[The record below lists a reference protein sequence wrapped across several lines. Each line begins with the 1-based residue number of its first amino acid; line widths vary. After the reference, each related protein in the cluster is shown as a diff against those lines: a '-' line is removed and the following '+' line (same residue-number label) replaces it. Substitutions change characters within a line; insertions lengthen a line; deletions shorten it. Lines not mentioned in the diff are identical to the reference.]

1 MNIFDFYHQITKN
14 TEKILEVF
22 HDPNE
27 GEVVETPVTVKV
39 YPRFKKI
46 LLPPPRG
53 LEMSLT
59 DTLLARKSSREFV
72 SNVDVSTL
80 SSLLFYS
87 LGKKETIIDGVVQE
101 RRMYPSPGAL
111 YPLEF
116 YLFIFSPI
124 ETLAEGVYH
133 YGYEDNSLT
142 LIRKDV
148 FDVETMNSIVMYKF
162 ARSAKFAVVIT
173 ATFSRIFE
181 KYKERALHFA
191 LLEAGGVAHNLTL
204 SATALSV
211 GSVQMSGIID
221 TKAEEILRV
230 DGSDECVLHSVFFG

>member
-1 MNIFDFYHQITKN
+1 MNIFDIYHQITKN

-22 HDPNE
+22 HDSSE

-46 LLPPPRG
+46 PLPSPRA
-53 LEMSLT
+53 LETSLT

-72 SNVDVSTL
+72 SKVDVSTI
-80 SSLLFYS
+80 SSILFYS
-87 LGKKETIIDGVVQE
+87 LGKKETVINGIVQE

-124 ETLAEGVYH
+124 GVLSEGVYH

-142 LIRKDV
+142 CIRRNV
-148 FDVETMNSIVMYKF
+148 FDKEIMKSIVMYEF

-204 SATALSV
+204 CATSLGV

-221 TKAEEILRV
+221 SKAEEILRV
-230 DGSDECVLHSVFFG
+230 DGSDECVIHSVFFG